1 MAKAFNNKENFE
13 KCRVPFK
20 DEAVASKILDQ
31 FMAGVYKLRVDLGI
45 ANVTVIVQDS
55 LETEP
60 DNQLMTYAHYGD
72 TAMVPLMAHWHV
84 GNLERERK
92 AELQRIASKAELG
105 IANLPTT
112 KEQHETKS

>member
-1 MAKAFNNKENFE
+1 MAKAFSNKENFE

-20 DEAVASKILDQ
+20 DEAVASKILDE

-60 DNQLMTYAHYGD
+60 DNQLMTYAHFGD
-72 TAMVPLMAHWHV
+72 TAIAPLMAHWHV

-92 AELQRIASKAELG
+92 EELKRIAAKAELFV
-105 IANLPTT
+105 AKPPT
-112 KEQHETKS
+112 KEQHETQS